1 MLSNYVYL
9 LRQSGRPGEAQRLE
23 NYLRGRK
30 HAATSGPQDE
40 VVDLTELLTFQRK
53 WAGAFARQPHST
65 LA

>member
-9 LRQSGRPGEAQRLE
+9 LRQSGRPGEAQGLE

-40 VVDLTELLTFQRK
+40 VVDLSELLAFQRK
-53 WAGAFARQPHST
+53 
-65 LA
+65 